1 MALDLQGYVDNIKL
15 QLTGGVLD
23 LELTDE
29 TLAQLVNAALR
40 EVQRYIAS
48 TKIITI
54 PYKACIDL
62 YEYNVSSVLRVFRAD
77 GYVIANS
84 DIENSAAYTDP
95 MYLGIWQMMSG
106 NGNAFGIS
114 DWSYNY
120 GAWNTALQIRNTL
133 STDLIFR
140 FDKST
145 NQLYINVAFDVPD
158 VITIEYVPYYKD
170 VSEVTSD
177 FWVDIIMKL
186 SLALA
191 KVTIGR
197 IRTKFTQNNALWSL
211 DTSILAEGQEE
222 LNNIRELMRNSTQLT
237 YGID

>member
-1 MALDLQGYVDNIKL
+1 MDLQGYISELKL
-15 QLTGGVLD
+15 KLTGGVLD
-23 LELTDE
+23 LELSDDN
-29 TLAQLVNAALR
+29 LAQLVNVALR
-40 EVQRYIAS
+40 EVQRYIDS
-48 TKIITI
+48 TRIITI
-54 PYKACIDL
+54 PYKACLDL
-62 YEYNVSSVLRVFRAD
+62 TKYNVSSVSRVFRAD

-84 DIENSAAYTDP
+84 DINDSAAYTDP

-106 NGNAFGIS
+106 NGNSYGIS
-114 DWSYNY
+114 QWAYNY

-133 STDLIFR
+133 STDLVFR

-158 VITIEYVPYYKD
+158 KITIEYVPYYTD
-170 VSEVTSD
+170 VSQVTSD
-177 FWVDIIMKL
+177 FWIDIIMRL

-211 DTSILAEGQEE
+211 DSNILSEGQEE
-222 LNNIRELMRNSTQLT
+222 LNTLRELMRKSTQLT

>member
-1 MALDLQGYVDNIKL
+1 MTGYISELKL
-15 QLTGGVLD
+15 KLTGGVLD
-23 LELTDE
+23 LELTDDVLE
-29 TLAQLVNAALR
+29 QLVDAALR
-40 EVQRYIAS
+40 EVQRYID
-48 TKIITI
+48 TTRIITL
-54 PYKACIDL
+54 PYKSCMDL
-62 YEYNVSSVLRVFRAD
+62 TEYNVSSVSRVFRAD

-84 DIENSAAYTDP
+84 DMNNSAAYTDP

-106 NGNAFGIS
+106 NGN
-114 DWSYNY
+114 SYNLSNWAYGY
-120 GAWNTALQIRNTL
+120 GAWNTALQVRNTL

-145 NQLYINVAFDVPD
+145 NKLYVNVAFDIPD
-158 VITIEYVPYYKD
+158 KITIEYVPYYTD
-170 VSEVTSD
+170 VSQVTSD
-177 FWVDIIMKL
+177 FWVDIISRL

-211 DTSILAEGQEE
+211 DASILQEGQEE
-222 LNNIRELMRNSTQLT
+222 LNNIRELMRTSTQLT

>member
-1 MALDLQGYVDNIKL
+1 MDLQGYIQNIKL
-15 QLTGGVLD
+15 QLTGGVLE
-23 LELTDE
+23 LEISDDV
-29 TLAQLVNAALR
+29 LAQLVNSALR
-40 EVQRYIAS
+40 EVQRYIDS

-62 YEYNVSSVLRVFRAD
+62 TDYNVSSVSRVFRAD

-84 DIENSAAYTDP
+84 DTENSAAYTDP

-106 NGNAFGIS
+106 NGNLIGLS

-145 NQLYINVAFDVPD
+145 NKLYINVAFDVPD
-158 VITIEYVPYYKD
+158 KITVEYVPYYTD
-170 VSEVTSD
+170 VSQVTSD
-177 FWVDIIMKL
+177 FWIDILMRL
-186 SLALA
+186 SVALA
-191 KVTIGR
+191 KVVIGR
-197 IRTKFTQNNALWSL
+197 IRTKFSQTNALWSL
-211 DTSILAEGQEE
+211 DTNILAEGQEE
-222 LNNIRELMRNSTQLT
+222 LNNLRELMRNSTQLT

>member
-1 MALDLQGYVDNIKL
+1 MDLQGYIQNIKL
-15 QLTGGVLD
+15 QLTGGVLE
-23 LELTDE
+23 LEISDDV
-29 TLAQLVNAALR
+29 LAQLVNSALR
-40 EVQRYIAS
+40 EVQRYIDS

-62 YEYNVSSVLRVFRAD
+62 TDYNVSSVSRVFRAD

-84 DIENSAAYTDP
+84 DTENSAAYTDP

-106 NGNAFGIS
+106 NGNLIGLS

-145 NQLYINVAFDVPD
+145 
-158 VITIEYVPYYKD
+158 
-170 VSEVTSD
+170 
-177 FWVDIIMKL
+177 
-186 SLALA
+186 
-191 KVTIGR
+191 
-197 IRTKFTQNNALWSL
+197 KFL
-211 DTSILAEGQEE
+211 D
-222 LNNIRELMRNSTQLT
+222 
-237 YGID
+237 

>member
-1 MALDLQGYVDNIKL
+1 MDLQGYIDNIKL

-62 YEYNVSSVLRVFRAD
+62 TDYNVSSVSRVFRAD

-114 DWSYNY
+114 DWSYKY
-120 GAWNTALQIRNTL
+120 GAWNQALQIRNTL

-145 NQLYINVAFDVPD
+145 NKLYINVAFDVPN

-191 KVTIGR
+191 KVAIGR
-197 IRTKFTQNNALWSL
+197 IRTKFSQNNALWSL

>member
-1 MALDLQGYVDNIKL
+1 MSLDLQGYIDNIKL

-62 YEYNVSSVLRVFRAD
+62 TDYKVSSVSRVFRAD

-95 MYLGIWQMMSG
+95 MYLGMWQMMSG

-145 NQLYINVAFDVPD
+145 NKLYINVAFDVPD
-158 VITIEYVPYYKD
+158 KITIEYVPYYTD
-170 VSEVTSD
+170 VSQVTSD
-177 FWVDIIMKL
+177 FWVDILMKL

-197 IRTKFTQNNALWSL
+197 IRTKFTQTNSLWNL
-211 DTSILAEGQEE
+211 DSSILEEGQQE
-222 LNNIRELMRNSTQLT
+222 LNSIRELMRNSTQLT

>member
-62 YEYNVSSVLRVFRAD
+62 SEYNVSSVSRVFRAD

-106 NGNAFGIS
+106 NGNSFGIS

-211 DTSILAEGQEE
+211 DTSILQEGQEE
-222 LNNIRELMRNSTQLT
+222 LNNLRELMRNSTQLT

>member
-1 MALDLQGYVDNIKL
+1 MALDLQGYIDNIKL

-62 YEYNVSSVLRVFRAD
+62 SDYNVSSVSRVFRAD

-211 DTSILAEGQEE
+211 DTSILQEGQEE
-222 LNNIRELMRNSTQLT
+222 LNNLRELMRNSTQLI

>member
-1 MALDLQGYVDNIKL
+1 MDLQGYVDNIKL

-62 YEYNVSSVLRVFRAD
+62 SEYNVSSVSRVFRAD

-84 DIENSAAYTDP
+84 DIENGAAYTDP

>member
-1 MALDLQGYVDNIKL
+1 MDLQGYISELKL
-15 QLTGGVLD
+15 KLTGGVLD
-23 LELTDE
+23 LELSDDN
-29 TLAQLVNAALR
+29 LAQLVNAALR
-40 EVQRYIAS
+40 EVQRYIDS
-48 TKIITI
+48 TRIITI

-62 YEYNVSSVLRVFRAD
+62 TKYNVSSVSRVFRAD

-84 DIENSAAYTDP
+84 DIDDSAAYTDP

-106 NGNAFGIS
+106 NGNSYGINQ
-114 DWSYNY
+114 WAYNY

-158 VITIEYVPYYKD
+158 KITIEYVPYYTD
-170 VSEVTSD
+170 VSQVTSD
-177 FWVDIIMKL
+177 FWIDIIMRM

-211 DTSILAEGQEE
+211 DSSILSEGQEE
-222 LNNIRELMRNSTQLT
+222 LNSLRELMRKSTQLT
-237 YGID
+237 YGVD